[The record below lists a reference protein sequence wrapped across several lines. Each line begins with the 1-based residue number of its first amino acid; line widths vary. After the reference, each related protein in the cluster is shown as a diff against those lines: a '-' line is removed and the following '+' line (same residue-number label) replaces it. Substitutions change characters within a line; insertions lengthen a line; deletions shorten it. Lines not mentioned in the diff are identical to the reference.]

1 MPQIYCKIINL
12 FSIRVILLIEIFSKQ
27 TYIELT
33 MTNEITFFTAFI
45 FGLLSFISPCVLPIV
60 PGYISFISGVSLDE
74 MKEHSS
80 SGLKKMLMNSILFVL
95 GFSLVFVL
103 MGAGAT
109 TFGNF
114 LLEQKSILSLVGG
127 ALIII
132 FGIHM
137 TGLFRISALN
147 YEKRFYMQ
155 NKSFGLFGSFLV
167 GLAFAFGWTPCIGPI
182 LATILAIA
190 SQQESVSQGILLLS
204 FYSLGLGIPFIITAI
219 SINLFFNFFNKVK
232 KYFHLIEVIGGI
244 LLIAVGILIM
254 TNKLTIIASWLIKLF
269 PFLSKLS

>member
-1 MPQIYCKIINL
+1 
-12 FSIRVILLIEIFSKQ
+12 
-27 TYIELT
+27 

-147 YEKRFYMQ
+147 YEKRFHMQ

-190 SQQESVSQGILLLS
+190 SQQESVNQGILLLS

-244 LLIAVGILIM
+244 LLITVGILIM